1 MHNIGTLSFVSVF
14 MALYALLNYY
24 AGLRILR
31 VLTIWFPALPA
42 PVFWVILFFVAFAFI
57 IGRIATSIIPGPIAT
72 SLQLIGSYWLAIIA
86 YLVLT
91 TVLFEFLRWLGSIS
105 DLLPAV
111 LLTHSAA
118 TIAALL
124 LTALLMI
131 YGVYNANNPHTT
143 HYDMTIAKDGGKL
156 TELRVTLVSDIHL
169 GTVVGRDRLA
179 TMVDMVNATKPD
191 LILLAGDSVEE
202 DQGPFIKQ
210 DMGSVLRQLHSTYG
224 VYAVPGNH
232 EYYGG
237 KVADTLN
244 CLRQSGVQVLR
255 DSKVEI
261 AESIYLVGR
270 DDYTSGSFTEDRQVL
285 ADLMKDIDR
294 SKPII
299 LMDHRPVHLT
309 QALGE
314 GVDLQV
320 SGHTH
325 KGQFFPLNF
334 ITQKM
339 YDVDYG
345 YFRRDSLQVIVSCG
359 FGTWGPP
366 IRVGNRPEI
375 VEIDIRFEP
384 K

>member
-1 MHNIGTLSFVSVF
+1 
-14 MALYALLNYY
+14 
-24 AGLRILR
+24 
-31 VLTIWFPALPA
+31 
-42 PVFWVILFFVAFAFI
+42 
-57 IGRIATSIIPGPIAT
+57 
-72 SLQLIGSYWLAIIA
+72 
-86 YLVLT
+86 
-91 TVLFEFLRWLGSIS
+91 
-105 DLLPAV
+105 
-111 LLTHSAA
+111 
-118 TIAALL
+118 
-124 LTALLMI
+124 
-131 YGVYNANNPHTT
+131 
-143 HYDMTIAKDGGKL
+143 
-156 TELRVTLVSDIHL
+156 
-169 GTVVGRDRLA
+169 
-179 TMVDMVNATKPD
+179 
-191 LILLAGDSVEE
+191 
-202 DQGPFIKQ
+202 
-210 DMGSVLRQLHSTYG
+210 
-224 VYAVPGNH
+224 
-232 EYYGG
+232 
-237 KVADTLN
+237 
-244 CLRQSGVQVLR
+244 
-255 DSKVEI
+255 
-261 AESIYLVGR
+261 
-270 DDYTSGSFTEDRQVL
+270 
-285 ADLMKDIDR
+285 DLMKDIDR

>member
-1 MHNIGTLSFVSVF
+1 M
-14 MALYALLNYY
+14 
-24 AGLRILR
+24 
-31 VLTIWFPALPA
+31 
-42 PVFWVILFFVAFAFI
+42 
-57 IGRIATSIIPGPIAT
+57 
-72 SLQLIGSYWLAIIA
+72 
-86 YLVLT
+86 
-91 TVLFEFLRWLGSIS
+91 
-105 DLLPAV
+105 
-111 LLTHSAA
+111 
-118 TIAALL
+118 
-124 LTALLMI
+124 
-131 YGVYNANNPHTT
+131 
-143 HYDMTIAKDGGKL
+143 
-156 TELRVTLVSDIHL
+156 
-169 GTVVGRDRLA
+169 
-179 TMVDMVNATKPD
+179 
-191 LILLAGDSVEE
+191 
-202 DQGPFIKQ
+202 
-210 DMGSVLRQLHSTYG
+210 
-224 VYAVPGNH
+224 
-232 EYYGG
+232 
-237 KVADTLN
+237 ADTLN

-270 DDYTSGSFTEDRQVL
+270 DDYTSGSFAEDRQVL

-309 QALGE
+309 QALNE

-334 ITQKM
+334 VTQKM
-339 YDVDYG
+339 FEVDYG